1 VKTAILIPAFNV
13 VPWNEAFCAL
23 FRAACEEL
31 RRQCGTEVIV
41 VFVDDGSDRKGTQLD
56 DHLPVFR
63 DLGFN
68 ATLLRHPINRGQGA
82 ALQTAIEV
90 AKAPAMSAD
99 VFITFDADGQHH
111 PRDIVTLVR
120 HLLKS
125 KVDIV
130 FGDRFSSPSFSSSG
144 IPATRRV
151 ILRLAKMLDRLIT
164 GLNLNDAHNGLRA
177 FDRKTAEILD
187 LHCGRMAHA
196 TEIKTI
202 VRQHKL
208 KYSEAPVSITYTQE
222 TLVQGQSNLNA
233 INILGELLEGWWF
246 A

>member
-13 VPWNEAFCAL
+13 VPWNEAFCAC
-23 FRAACEEL
+23 FRAGCEEL
-31 RRQCGTEVIV
+31 RRQCGTEVSL
-41 VFVDDGSDRKGTQLD
+41 VFVDDGSHRKGAQLD
-56 DHLPVFR
+56 DYVPVFL
-63 DLGFN
+63 DLGLT

-90 AKAPAMSAD
+90 ARAPAISAD
-99 VFITFDADGQHH
+99 IFVTFDADGQHH

-120 HLLKS
+120 HLLES
-125 KVDIV
+125 KVNIV
-130 FGDRFSSPSFSSSG
+130 FGDRFSSPLFSSSG
-144 IPATRRV
+144 IPAARKV
-151 ILRLAKMLDRLIT
+151 ILSLAKRLDRFIT
-164 GLNLNDAHNGLRA
+164 GLNLNDAHNGLRV

-187 LHCGRMAHA
+187 LRCGRMAHA

-222 TLVQGQSNLNA
+222 TLAQGQSNLNSV
-233 INILGELLEGWWF
+233 NILGDLLEEWWF